1 MKNLMLNL
9 NSHMKASRNPGSLQR
24 LGRSVLLSDV
34 PEKDNDG
41 NKDNLTKIM
50 LLDRMVA
57 TKTIRI
63 ECNKAD
69 DIDENEEGEN

>member
-1 MKNLMLNL
+1 
-9 NSHMKASRNPGSLQR
+9 MKASRNPGSLQR

-50 LLDRMVA
+50 FLESLKA

-63 ECNKAD
+63 ECNKED
-69 DIDENEEGEN
+69 GIDENEGREN

>member
-1 MKNLMLNL
+1 
-9 NSHMKASRNPGSLQR
+9 
-24 LGRSVLLSDV
+24 
-34 PEKDNDG
+34 
-41 NKDNLTKIM
+41 M

-69 DIDENEEGEN
+69 DIDENEEGENWHESRHLLHNQSDCDGDMMTKGMMIMKINYEKEN

>member
-1 MKNLMLNL
+1 MKT
-9 NSHMKASRNPGSLQR
+9 SRNPGSLQR

-41 NKDNLTKIM
+41 NKDNLRNIM
-50 LLDRMVA
+50 FLDRMVA
-57 TKTIRI
+57 MKTIRI

-69 DIDENEEGEN
+69 DIDDKKGKDY

>member
-1 MKNLMLNL
+1 
-9 NSHMKASRNPGSLQR
+9 MKASRNPGSLQR

-50 LLDRMVA
+50 LLKTLKAM
-57 TKTIRI
+57 KTIRI
-63 ECNKAD
+63 ECNNED

>member
-1 MKNLMLNL
+1 
-9 NSHMKASRNPGSLQR
+9 
-24 LGRSVLLSDV
+24 
-34 PEKDNDG
+34 
-41 NKDNLTKIM
+41 M

-69 DIDENEEGEN
+69 DIDENEEGENWHESRHLLHNQSDCDDDDDKGDDDDDD